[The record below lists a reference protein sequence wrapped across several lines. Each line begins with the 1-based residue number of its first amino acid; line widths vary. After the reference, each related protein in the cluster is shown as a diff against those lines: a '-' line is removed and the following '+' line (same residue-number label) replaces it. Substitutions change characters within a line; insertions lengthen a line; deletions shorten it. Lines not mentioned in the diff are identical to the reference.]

1 MKIYGVAFLA
11 LCFLVGQ
18 LAGELLG
25 IFMKI
30 DGNVGGV
37 GFSMMLLILFGDRMK
52 QNGTLDTESENGVL
66 YWSSMYI
73 PVIIAMSA
81 TQNVKAALNGG
92 WVVLIV
98 GVFATA
104 ACFMLVPLVYRIG
117 QTDDLPI
124 VEEVAL

>member
-37 GFSMMLLILFGDRMK
+37 GFSMMLLILFGDR
-52 QNGTLDTESENGVL
+52 
-66 YWSSMYI
+66 I

-104 ACFMLVPLVYRIG
+104 ACFMLVPLVSRIG

>member
-18 LAGELLG
+18 LGGELLG

-104 ACFMLVPLVYRIG
+104 ACFMLVPLVSRIG